1 MKMKKLL
8 ASAFMCLTLAGCA
21 GTTVGDGVFDAR
33 EQAYFKA
40 GVGIAISAKP
50 ETAAP
55 VYAVATTCLGLISLD
70 LDLAM
75 KLTNIDEKLRPSVV
89 DLINVL
95 KADMETVIATEVVID
110 INKRTEI
117 IKQMLVIVQTSAKER
132 M

>member
-1 MKMKKLL
+1 MKKYFAAVML
-8 ASAFMCLTLAGCA
+8 CLTLAGCS
-21 GTTVGDGVFDAR
+21 GTTVGDGVFDTR

-55 VYAVATTCLGLISLD
+55 VYAVATTCLGLVNLD

-75 KLTNIDEKLRPSVV
+75 KLTDIDEKLLPSVA
-89 DLINVL
+89 DLVNIL
-95 KADMETVIATEVVID
+95 KTDMEAVIATEVVTD

-117 IKQMLVIVQTSAKER
+117 IKQMLTIVQTSAKER

>member
-1 MKMKKLL
+1 MKKYFAAVML
-8 ASAFMCLTLAGCA
+8 CLTLAGCA
-21 GTTVGDGVFDAR
+21 GTTVGDGYFDAR

-75 KLTNIDEKLRPSVV
+75 KLTDIDEKLRPSVA

-95 KADMETVIATEVVID
+95 KADMETVIATEGATD

>member
-1 MKMKKLL
+1 MKKYFAAVML
-8 ASAFMCLTLAGCA
+8 CLTLAGCS

-40 GVGIAISAKP
+40 GVGIAIAISAKP

-55 VYAVATTCLGLISLD
+55 VYAVATTCLGLVSLD

-75 KLTNIDEKLRPSVV
+75 KLVDIDEKLRPSVA

-95 KADMETVIATEVVID
+95 KADMEAVIATEVVTD

-117 IKQMLVIVQTSAKER
+117 IKQMLTIVQTSAKER

>member
-1 MKMKKLL
+1 MKKYFAAVML
-8 ASAFMCLTLAGCA
+8 CLTLAGCS

-40 GVGIAISAKP
+40 GVGTVISAKP

-55 VYAVATTCLGLISLD
+55 VYAVATTCLGLVSLD

-75 KLTNIDEKLRPSVV
+75 KLVDIDEKLRPSVA

-95 KADMETVIATEVVID
+95 KADMEAVIATEVVTD
-110 INKRTEI
+110 ISKRTEI

>member
-1 MKMKKLL
+1 MKKYFAAVML
-8 ASAFMCLTLAGCA
+8 CLTLAGCS
-21 GTTVGDGVFDAR
+21 GTTVGDGVFDTR

-55 VYAVATTCLGLISLD
+55 VYAVATTCLGLVSLD

-75 KLTNIDEKLRPSVV
+75 KLTDIDEKLRPSVA
-89 DLINVL
+89 DLVNIL
-95 KADMETVIATEVVID
+95 KTDMEAVIATEVVTD

-117 IKQMLVIVQTSAKER
+117 IKQMLTIVQTSAKER

>member
-1 MKMKKLL
+1 MKKYFAAVML
-8 ASAFMCLTLAGCA
+8 CLTLAGCS
-21 GTTVGDGVFDAR
+21 GTTVGDGVFDTR

-55 VYAVATTCLGLISLD
+55 VYAVATTCLGLVNLD

-75 KLTNIDEKLRPSVV
+75 KLTDIDEKLLPSVA
-89 DLINVL
+89 DLVNIL
-95 KADMETVIATEVVID
+95 KTDMEAVIATEVVTD

-117 IKQMLVIVQTSAKER
+117 INQMLTIVQTSAKER

>member
-1 MKMKKLL
+1 MKKYFAAVML
-8 ASAFMCLTLAGCA
+8 CLTLAGCS

-75 KLTNIDEKLRPSVV
+75 KLTDIDEKLRPSVA

-110 INKRTEI
+110 VNKRTEI